1 MTIFLK
7 AIYRY
12 PIKGFTPQLLGNA
25 EICEGKPLPWDR
37 AFAIENGSSGFDS
50 QTPAHLSKIHFLML
64 MKQPEL
70 AALKTE
76 FNPETGALTI
86 AKDGQRVAEG
96 NLFKPESMQTALDYL
111 SSYCAKPL
119 RGTPSLLYAE
129 NFAFTDSKTQDIT
142 LINLASVDAISE
154 KAGSA
159 LDPLRFRGNF
169 YVEGAEPW
177 QEHDWVGK
185 DLVIGNLRFHVRKRT
200 KRCAATNA
208 NPTTGERDQNIPKLL
223 MTHFDHCGCG
233 IHLMPLQSG
242 SLQPGAALE
251 IPSEASDI

>member
-1 MTIFLK
+1 MSISLK

-12 PIKGFTPQLLGNA
+12 PIKGFTPQPLSQI
-25 EICEGKPLPWDR
+25 EISEGKPLPWDR
-37 AFAIENGSSGFDS
+37 AFAIENGASGFD
-50 QTPAHLSKIHFLML
+50 TKAPAHLPKIHFLML

-70 AALKTE
+70 AALKTA
-76 FNPETGALTI
+76 FDPETGALTI
-86 AKDGQRVAEG
+86 SKEGERVAEG
-96 NLFKPESMQTALDYL
+96 NLFNPESMQTALDYL

-119 RGTPSLLYAE
+119 RGTPSLLHAE

-154 KAGSA
+154 KAGSV

-169 YVEGAEPW
+169 YIEGAKPW

-185 DLVIGNLRFHVRKRT
+185 DVTIGGLRFHVRKRT
-200 KRCAATNA
+200 RRCAATNA

-223 MTHFDHCGCG
+223 MTHFDHCDCG

-242 SLQPGAALE
+242 ALKPGASLE
-251 IPSEASDI
+251 FPPEE